1 MSLKANKKIILAKVE
16 TTYGTD
22 AAPVVGTDA
31 MSVLNFSAVPANIR
45 YIDRNQALPYFGNRG
60 QINVGETMTMEFDIE
75 LSGAG
80 AVADVPG
87 YGPILRGCAASQTI
101 TPTTGPV
108 TYLPISGGEE
118 SLTFHYNWDGLM
130 HKMLGAFGSWEL
142 RFNEGQVPLLHCTF
156 EGLYG
161 GVTDASVG
169 APDLSAFQ
177 PARAMTKANTTFT
190 IHGYAAPLASMVI
203 TQGNQNEYKNRP
215 NSESMHYVGRSSSG
229 QVTIELPL
237 VAVKDFIG
245 ICRSGATGVIAL
257 AHGTQAGNKVLFN
270 AGQVQLT
277 NPRYSEDSNMA
288 MLSMDM
294 NLRHTDAGDDE
305 WSLATE

>member
-16 TTYGTD
+16 STYGTD
-22 AAPVVGTDA
+22 ATPVVGTDA

-45 YIDRNQALPYFGNRG
+45 YIERNQALPFFGNRG

-80 AVADVPG
+80 AVANAPG

-101 TPTTGPV
+101 TPSTGPV
-108 TYLPISGGEE
+108 LYEPISGDEE
-118 SLTFHYNWDGLM
+118 SLTFYYNWDGLM
-130 HKMLGAFGSWEL
+130 HKMLGAFGTWEL
-142 RFNEGQVPLLHCTF
+142 RFSEGQVPLLHCTF

-169 APDLSAFQ
+169 APNLSAFQ
-177 PARAMTKANTTFT
+177 PARAMTRGNTAFS
-190 IHGYAAPLASMVI
+190 IHGYAAPLASMTI

-215 NSESMHYVGRSSSG
+215 NSEAMHFVGRSTTG

-245 ICRSGATGVIAL
+245 ICRVGTTGAIVLT
-257 AHGTQAGNKVLFN
+257 HGTVAGNIVSFN
-270 AGQVQLT
+270 AAQVQLT

-294 NLRHTDAGDDE
+294 NLRHTDSGDDE
-305 WSLATE
+305 WSLATQ